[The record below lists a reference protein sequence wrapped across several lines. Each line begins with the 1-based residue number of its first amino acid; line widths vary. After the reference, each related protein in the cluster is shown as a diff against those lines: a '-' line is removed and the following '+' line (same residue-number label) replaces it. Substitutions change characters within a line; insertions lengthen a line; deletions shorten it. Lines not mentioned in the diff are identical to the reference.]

1 MLVSSALVLLMTPGL
16 AFFYGGMVRSK
27 SVLNMIMMSI
37 SAMGVVTVLWA
48 LYGYSIA
55 FGDDVGNIAGNP
67 SQYWGLK
74 GLIGVNAVAADPSTQ
89 TAAVN
94 IPLAGTLPATV
105 FVAFQLMFAI
115 ITVALISGAVADRL
129 KFELVIPVC
138 TRLGLSPPDVR
149 TLSKLVRHHLLLPI
163 TATRR
168 DLNDPKTIEAVS
180 EALGGDPQLLEVL
193 HALSEADSKATGP
206 GVWSDWK
213 ASLVDDLVRRCRMVM
228 AGESL
233 PQAEPTAPHYLSL
246 AADHGVHVEISPRDG
261 ERIDAVI
268 VAPDERGLVSK
279 AAAVLALN
287 SLRVHSASVNV
298 HQGVAI
304 TEFVVSP
311 LFGSPPAAELVRQ
324 QFVGALNGDVDVLGM
339 LQKRDSDAASLVSA
353 RAGDVQA
360 GVPVTRTAAP
370 PRILWLDTAAPA
382 KLILEV
388 RAMDRAGLLALLAG
402 ALEGAGAGIVWA
414 KVNTFG
420 STAADVFCVTVPAE
434 LDARAAVEQHLLE
447 VLGASV
453 DVVVDEPVGD

>member
-1 MLVSSALVLLMTPGL
+1 MEAESPCAASDLAVARRELLSGNHRELDPVGLRQTWLDLHESWLIDKADEIGIADASGFAIVGVGGLGRRELLPYSDLDVLLLHDGKP
-16 AFFYGGMVRSK
+16 
-27 SVLNMIMMSI
+27 
-37 SAMGVVTVLWA
+37 
-48 LYGYSIA
+48 
-55 FGDDVGNIAGNP
+55 
-67 SQYWGLK
+67 
-74 GLIGVNAVAADPSTQ
+74 ADILRP
-89 TAAVN
+89 
-94 IPLAGTLPATV
+94 
-105 FVAFQLMFAI
+105 
-115 ITVALISGAVADRL
+115 VADRL
-129 KFELVIPVC
+129 WYPLWDANI
-138 TRLGLSPPDVR
+138 RLDHSVR
-149 TLSKLVRHHLLLPI
+149 T
-163 TATRR
+163 
-168 DLNDPKTIEAVS
+168 VS
-180 EALGGDPQLLEVL
+180 EALTI
-193 HALSEADSKATGP
+193 ANSLSEADSKATGP